1 MAPKSTSVRLR
12 PAIESLPAYV
22 PGERPVAGAQ
32 VFKLSSNEIAF
43 PPLAQVNAAMI
54 DAAADLNRYPDMY
67 ASELT
72 EALGERH
79 GVGPGRV
86 TVGNGSV
93 AVLQHILAAVCEP
106 GDEVVMAWRS
116 FEAYPIAVQVAGAR
130 AVQVPV
136 DPAGRHDLAAMAA
149 AVTDRTRVVLL
160 CSPNNPTGPALTQ
173 TELREFLAVV
183 PPSVMVVLDE
193 AYIDFVTLPDRTD
206 GPALLGEFK
215 NLVVLRTFSKAYGL
229 AGLRVGYALARRRL
243 TTGFRA
249 ASTPFGVNSMG
260 MAAAVA
266 ALRAEDQVRAR
277 VAEVV
282 AERERV
288 VAALADQGWAV
299 PDAQGNFVWLGLG
312 RRSVSFADGAR
323 RRGVLV
329 RAFAGEGV
337 RVSIGEPE
345 GNDLFLSTAAEWPAS
360 RMPTV
365 LERA

>member
-1 MAPKSTSVRLR
+1 MATKSSSVRLR
-12 PAIESLPAYV
+12 PDVDTLPSYV
-22 PGERPVAGAQ
+22 PGERPAPGRLLY
-32 VFKLSSNEIAF
+32 KLSSNEIAF
-43 PPLAQVNAAMI
+43 PPLTAVNAAMV

-67 ASELT
+67 ATELT
-72 EALGERH
+72 EAIGEKF
-79 GVGPGRV
+79 GVGAERV

-93 AVLQHILAAVCEP
+93 AVLQHVLTAVCEP

-116 FEAYPIAVQVAGAR
+116 FESYPISVQVAGAR

-136 DPAGRHDLAAMAA
+136 DAAGRHDLPAMAA
-149 AVTDRTRVVLL
+149 AVTDRTRAVLL

-173 TELREFLAVV
+173 TELREFLASV

-193 AYIDFVTLPDRTD
+193 AYIDFVTLADRTD
-206 GPALLGEFK
+206 GPALLTDHK

-229 AGLRVGYALARRRL
+229 AGLRVGFALARRRL

-249 ASTPFGVNSMG
+249 VSTPFGVNAMA
-260 MAAAVA
+260 MAAARA
-266 ALRAEDQVRAR
+266 ALRAEGQVRER

-288 VAALADQGWAV
+288 VTNLTGQGWTL

-312 RRSVSFADGAR
+312 RRTAAFADHAR
-323 RRGVLV
+323 THGVLV

-337 RVSIGEPE
+337 RVSVGEPE
-345 GNDLFLSTAAEWPAS
+345 GNDLFLELAADWVERS
-360 RMPTV
+360 VDGV
-365 LERA
+365 LELA